1 MAATPHPQPSMDP
14 LHPGLLQ
21 HRLVQLQ
28 VRDDTLYASHG
39 GTVLATDRDGWLH
52 DGTDHGFFVHQ
63 TRLLSR
69 YRCRAG
75 GRPPRPVALSTV
87 EQHSWLGYYL
97 LEPGDKDGDSDGN
110 GGKANLKAPEAA
122 AQHAVELRVSRV
134 LGGGMHED
142 LDIANFSQRD
152 VDFALVLELEAD
164 FADQQETGGRRQQQ
178 GLLEREWHEATAELR
193 FDYRAGR
200 AYETQG
206 HAGIATL
213 HRALALRITHA
224 GSPPAWRDGCLLF
237 RIRLAPRERWH
248 ACLRWTPT
256 IDGRPL
262 PPPASCR
269 AFAAPPRGNH
279 GPDSR
284 YLQDTT
290 RFSAPGSATLA
301 PVVVDAAERARR
313 DLLALRLPRYD
324 SGPHA
329 WTVAAGLPMYL
340 ALFGRDTLTVAWEAA
355 LLGPELMRGTL
366 PVLADLQGA
375 TQDDWRDEQ
384 PGRMLHE
391 AHDGPLQRLRFDPK
405 GRYYGAHTT
414 SAFYPFVVAQ
424 LWHWTGDRD
433 AVAPYVE
440 PALEAIR
447 WLESCRDA
455 DGFHRYQTRSIQG
468 VANQGWKDSHDGIV
482 DLDGQ
487 AVRSPLATCEE
498 QGIVYAAK
506 LNFAE
511 VLWWFDRRE
520 EAKRLFNEAR
530 ELKRRFNEA
539 FWMEREGFFAMALDA
554 ARQPVRSIG
563 SNALHCVATG
573 IADAAL
579 VPRTMERLFAPD
591 MFSGW
596 GVRTLSS
603 EHPAYNPYAYHRG
616 TVWPVE
622 HGPFAVGA
630 YRYGL
635 HAQVDRICRA
645 QFEAAAL
652 FRHRR
657 LPECFSGHARD
668 ADHPFPAVYPAAN
681 SPQAWSSTT
690 VFTLLQALLGLQPFA
705 PFRMLFVDPQLP
717 PWLPELSLH
726 GLRVADATL
735 DLRFWRE
742 PDGRSDYEVLDQ
754 RGALHVVRQ
763 PSPWSLTAHLGERL
777 RDVLTS
783 LLPGR

>member
-1 MAATPHPQPSMDP
+1 MVSHPSPAAEP
-14 LHPGLLQ
+14 LHPGLLE

-28 VRDDTLYASHG
+28 VRDDTLYASQG

-52 DGTDHGFFVHQ
+52 DGVDHGFFVHQ

-69 YRCRAG
+69 YRCLAG

-97 LEPGDKDGDSDGN
+97 LELDDDAAGGD
-110 GGKANLKAPEAA
+110 GKASLKAPEAA

-142 LDIANFSQRD
+142 LDIANFSQRQ
-152 VDFALVLELEAD
+152 VAFELALELEAD
-164 FADQQETGGRRQQQ
+164 FADQQETAGERKQH
-178 GLLEREWHEATAELR
+178 GLLEREWNDDDATLR
-193 FDYRAGR
+193 FDYRAGH
-200 AYETQG
+200 AYDTQG
-206 HAGIATL
+206 HAGVATL
-213 HRALALRITHA
+213 HRTLSLRVTHA
-224 GSPPAWRDGCLLF
+224 GSPPAWRDGRLVF
-237 RIRLAPRERWH
+237 AIGLAPRERWH
-248 ACLRWTPT
+248 ACLRWTAG
-256 IDGRPL
+256 IEGRRL
-262 PPPASCR
+262 PPPTGCR
-269 AFAAPPRGNH
+269 AFVAPPRGNQH
-279 GPDSR
+279 GPQTL
-284 YLQDTT
+284 YLQETT
-290 RFSAPGSATLA
+290 RFSSRESGSLA
-301 PVVVDAAERARR
+301 AVVVDAAERARR
-313 DLLALRLPRYD
+313 DLLALRLPSYD
-324 SGPHA
+324 TGSRA

-366 PVLADLQGA
+366 PVLADLQG
-375 TQDDWRDEQ
+375 TTDDDWRDEQ

-391 AHDGPLQRLRFDPK
+391 SHDGPLQQLRYDPK
-405 GRYYGAHTT
+405 SRYYGAHTT

-424 LWHWTGDRD
+424 LWHWTGDKA
-433 AVAPYVE
+433 AVAPFIE
-440 PALEAIR
+440 PALKAMQ

-455 DGFHRYQTRSIQG
+455 EGFHRYQTRSVQG

-482 DLDGQ
+482 DLDGRP
-487 AVRSPLATCEE
+487 VPSPLATCEE

-511 VLWWFDRRE
+511 VLWWFDRRD
-520 EAKRLFNEAR
+520 EAKRLFDDAR
-530 ELKRRFNEA
+530 EFKKRFNDA

-554 ARQPVRSIG
+554 AREPVRSIG
-563 SNALHCVATG
+563 SNTLHCVATG
-573 IADAAL
+573 IADEAL
-579 VPRTMERLFAPD
+579 VPRTMARLFAPD
-591 MFSGW
+591 LFSGW

-603 EHPAYNPYAYHRG
+603 EHPAYDPYAYHRG

-635 HAQVDRICRA
+635 HAQVDRICRT

-652 FRHRR
+652 FQHRR
-657 LPECFSGHARD
+657 LPECFTGHARD

-681 SPQAWSSTT
+681 SPQAWSSST
-690 VFTLLQALLGLQPFA
+690 VFTLLQAMLGLQPFA

-717 PWLPELSLH
+717 PWLPELVLH
-726 GLRVADATL
+726 GLRVRDVRL
-735 DLRFWRE
+735 SLRFWRE
-742 PDGRSDYEVLDQ
+742 PDGRSDYEVLEQHGD
-754 RGALHVVRQ
+754 LHVLRQ

-777 RDVLTS
+777 RDVLVS
-783 LLPGR
+783 LLPGK